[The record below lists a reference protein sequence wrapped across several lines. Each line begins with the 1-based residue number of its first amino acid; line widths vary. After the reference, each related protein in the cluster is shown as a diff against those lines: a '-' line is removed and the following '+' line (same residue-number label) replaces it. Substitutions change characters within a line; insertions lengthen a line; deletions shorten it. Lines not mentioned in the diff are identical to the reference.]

1 MLAPPATFA
10 QLRALTWSAPAIVT
24 GAVGAAL
31 WGVGLRP
38 GSLVAPLAAGAGATA
53 WALAMLAVWVSR
65 FGVRHAR
72 VAVAASFFGVCIP
85 LSVLLSAV
93 LVTPDVQGW
102 APALVIAGA
111 QALLLSLSAVVHAR
125 RAPGDDGARR
135 LHWPGCDV
143 DMRRFTWTR
152 PEAPLPSSARWA
164 PPTIGAALS
173 VTTYLALRTRLPGD
187 DLAAVGLSIG
197 NALSAWLCLG
207 PLGRALGRSWRLAAV
222 ERAEGR
228 RFVSSRLDWLTR
240 ERLRSP
246 VGRWLAARFR

>member
-10 QLRALTWSAPAIVT
+10 QLRALTWSVPMIVT

-38 GSLVAPLAAGAGATA
+38 DSLVTLLALGAGATT

-65 FGVRHAR
+65 FGVRHTL
-72 VAVAASFFGVCIP
+72 VAVASGFFGACIP
-85 LSVLLSAV
+85 LSVILSAV
-93 LVTPDVQGW
+93 LVTPDVPGW

-111 QALLLSLSAVVHAR
+111 QALLLMLSAVVHAR
-125 RAPGDDGARR
+125 RAPAGDGAQR
-135 LHWPGCDV
+135 LHWPECDI
-143 DMRRFTWTR
+143 DMKRFTWTR
-152 PEAPLPSSARWA
+152 PEAPLTSSARWA
-164 PPTIGAALS
+164 PPAIGAALS
-173 VTTYLALRTRLPGD
+173 VVAYHALKPRLPGD
-187 DLAAVGLSIG
+187 DLAVVGLLIG
-197 NALSAWLCLG
+197 NLLSAWLCLG

-222 ERAEGR
+222 ERTEGR

-246 VGRWLAARFR
+246 IGRWLAARFR